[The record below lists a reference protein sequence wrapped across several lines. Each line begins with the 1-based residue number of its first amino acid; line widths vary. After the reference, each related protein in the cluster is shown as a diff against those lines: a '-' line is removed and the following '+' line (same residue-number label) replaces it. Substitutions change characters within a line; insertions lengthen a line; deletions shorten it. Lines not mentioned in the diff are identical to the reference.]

1 MQLSL
6 IAWIEN
12 NDQNSKQPE
21 QLSLLSWI
29 DGELIAILVERKLF
43 QRDQS
48 ETKQC
53 LTCLEVHPVDSL
65 YCDEMGWPVCV
76 SCK

>member
-12 NDQNSKQPE
+12 NETVETVE
-21 QLSLLSWI
+21 QLSLLDWI
-29 DGELIAILVERKLF
+29 EAEEIAKLVEQKLF
-43 QRDQS
+43 QR

-53 LTCLEVHPVDSL
+53 FTCLEVFPIDSL
-65 YCDEMGWPVCV
+65 YCDEMGWPICEA
-76 SCK
+76 CQ